1 MEKVTSKGADKEEKK
16 EKKEKDNYRV
26 TNWSSYNK
34 SLVGRGD
41 ITLWIDESVMESWYY
56 EGPDQRS
63 SQYLYS
69 DNCIE
74 ILLQPKAGNSSRTH
88 IISSFFTPLLK
99 SGYQDLFFSN
109 ITKCRKS

>member
-41 ITLWIDESVMESWYY
+41 ITLWIDESVINEAVNIFIQIIVLKFCCSQKQ
-56 EGPDQRS
+56 GIRHALISFHRS
-63 SQYLYS
+63 
-69 DNCIE
+69 
-74 ILLQPKAGNSSRTH
+74 LLH
-88 IISSFFTPLLK
+88 
-99 SGYQDLFFSN
+99 Y
-109 ITKCRKS
+109 